1 MSDQQ
6 LPQVSKAIIAERGRS
21 LNTSDL
27 MAVETNTPQLGI
39 VQANLLSTL
48 GGLGILVILSFVAG
62 VAWVILRPSFLVP
75 RTNEAYVVR
84 GAKGTHVLLD
94 GGRLLVGTRRTT
106 KVILNEVEVRVEKL
120 KDDSVRTMDSLKANI
135 IVVFHVGV
143 KKDAE
148 SVKLAASR
156 LARDE
161 QVGHQE
167 IREAVNARAD
177 DCIRG
182 AAKNLSLDDIDMK
195 KKEFEKA
202 VLDAIS
208 QDLAKNGLEV
218 LSVSVSEITEA
229 DNYNPADFLDAQ
241 GLEKRTSATET
252 AKQQTFALQ
261 QATLIKQKETELE
274 TNRRKLELEK
284 ADADAQA
291 SHDEQVNKR
300 KAQVKANVEAEQSTQ
315 AAIAAEAKSQ
325 SDARISEAERVSL
338 QAQKAVLLEQENNK
352 TVQLTEQAKREKAL
366 AELKAAEQAAV
377 KTAGLVAEAEAKA
390 KADLSV
396 AQASVKVAEA
406 EAEVKRLSAEAQQ
419 HADLAKAQGVKAIV
433 EAQNAATTTAIF
445 AQFLDM
451 HGEMVIDRLP
461 GILESLAPKAGVLG
475 NPTIISSG
483 QDSDTGAMLFN
494 ASAASIMKLILQDGG
509 LSSLFNKF
517 VERTEGQAVEKV
529 VPQSNNTVQD
539 KSQTDLIGSTKA

>member
-1 MSDQQ
+1 MTEH
-6 LPQVSKAIIAERGRS
+6 LPQASKAILAKGDDS
-21 LNTSDL
+21 LTTATVI
-27 MAVETNTPQLGI
+27 AVETHPPHLA
-39 VQANLLSTL
+39 VAQAGVLSTV
-48 GGLGILVILSFVAG
+48 GGVGALAILAVGAGI
-62 VAWVILRPSFLVP
+62 AWVILRPSFLVP

-106 KVILNEVEVRVEKL
+106 RVILNEVEVRVEKL

-156 LARDE
+156 LAKDE
-161 QVGHQE
+161 QVSSKE
-167 IREAVNARAD
+167 IKEAVNARAD

-182 AAKNLSLDDIDMK
+182 AAKNLTLDDIDMK

-241 GLEKRTSATET
+241 GLEKRTAATET
-252 AKQQTFALQ
+252 AKQQTFTLQ
-261 QATLIKQKETELE
+261 QATLIKQKETELAS
-274 TNRRKLELEK
+274 NRRRLELEK

-291 SHDEQVNKR
+291 NHDEQVNR
-300 KAQVKANVEAEQSTQ
+300 RRAQVKANVEAEQSTQ
-315 AAIAAEAKSQ
+315 MAIAAEAKSQ
-325 SDARISEAERVSL
+325 SDARIAAAERVSL
-338 QAQKAVLLEQENNK
+338 QAQKAVLLEQESNK
-352 TVQLTEQAKREKAL
+352 TVQLTKQAEREKSL

-377 KTAGLVAEAEAKA
+377 RTAGLVAEAEARA
-390 KADLSV
+390 KADLAV

-406 EAEVKRLSAEAQQ
+406 E
-419 HADLAKAQGVKAIV
+419 
-433 EAQNAATTTAIF
+433 
-445 AQFLDM
+445 
-451 HGEMVIDRLP
+451 
-461 GILESLAPKAGVLG
+461 
-475 NPTIISSG
+475 
-483 QDSDTGAMLFN
+483 
-494 ASAASIMKLILQDGG
+494 
-509 LSSLFNKF
+509 
-517 VERTEGQAVEKV
+517 
-529 VPQSNNTVQD
+529 
-539 KSQTDLIGSTKA
+539 

>member
-1 MSDQQ
+1 MSEQ
-6 LPQVSKAIIAERGRS
+6 LSQVSNAVVTKPDGS
-21 LNTSDL
+21 LNTSAL
-27 MAVETNTPQLGI
+27 MAVETDTSHLAV
-39 VQANLLSTL
+39 VQADLLSTL
-48 GGLGILVILSFVAG
+48 GGLGILAMLPIAAG
-62 VAWVILRPSFLVP
+62 VAWVGLRPSFLVP

-94 GGRLLVGTRRTT
+94 GGRLLLGTRRTT

-156 LARDE
+156 LAKDE
-161 QVGHQE
+161 QVGNKE

-182 AAKNLSLDDIDMK
+182 AAKNLTLDDIDMK
-195 KKEFEKA
+195 KKDFEKA
-202 VLDAIS
+202 VLEAIS

-241 GLEKRTSATET
+241 GLEKRTAATET

-261 QATLIKQKETELE
+261 QATLIRQKETELE

-291 SHDEQVNKR
+291 NHDEQVNKR

-325 SDARISEAERVSL
+325 SDARIAEAERISL
-338 QAQKAVLLEQENNK
+338 QAQKAVLLEQESNK
-352 TVQLTEQAKREKAL
+352 TVQLTEQARREKAL

-390 KADLSV
+390 KADLAV

-406 EAEVKRLSAEAQQ
+406 EAEVKRLTAEAEK
-419 HADLAKAQGVKAIV
+419 HGDLAKAEGVKAIV

-445 AQFLDM
+445 AQFVDK
-451 HGEMVIDRLP
+451 HGEMVVDRLP
-461 GILESLAPKAGVLG
+461 GILEALAPKAGVLG
-475 NPTIISSG
+475 SPTIISSG
-483 QDSDTGAMLFN
+483 QEGDMGTMLFN
-494 ASAASIMKLILQDGG
+494 SSAAGIMKLVLQDGALG
-509 LSSLFNKF
+509 SLFNKF
-517 VERTEGQAVEKV
+517 VERTRDQVVEEV
-529 VPQSNNTVQD
+529 VPQSIKILDNESKDHATA
-539 KSQTDLIGSTKA
+539 STKA